1 MNEMVATEIANA
13 IVDPR
18 AYAQWEISHKALA
31 ELRRSEPV
39 AIAQPDGYD
48 PFWVITRYDDVRA
61 VELKTDLFLHALR
74 PHILTSRAEAQQNRL
89 LTGGSDSSSH
99 SIARMDN
106 PDHTSYRRIT
116 HDTFL
121 PQNMRRLDDQIRS
134 LARECIDHML
144 GLGEECD
151 FAKDV
156 AFMFPLRVIMAVL
169 GIPAA
174 DAPLMLKLTQE
185 IFGAAD
191 PELSRARTSQA
202 PEEMAKTRY
211 EAVREIHDYF
221 AQVTD
226 ARRREPTNDLASVI
240 ANSKVHGTEIGD
252 AETASYYRVIATAG
266 HDTTSSSLA
275 SAAWVLAE
283 RPDLLRALQADLSLV
298 PKMIEETLRWET
310 PVKHFMRTAAT
321 DVELGGRRIEQGD
334 WVMVSFPS
342 ANRDETKFDEPFQFN
357 IARSPNRHLGFGHGA
372 HVCLGQHL
380 ARLEMKVFLEELLP
394 RLKTLELAGEPKR
407 TAANLVCGPKTV
419 PIRYKAA

>member
-1 MNEMVATEIANA
+1 MLATEIANA

-18 AYAQWEISHKALA
+18 AYAQWDISHSALA

-39 AIAQPDGYD
+39 AMAQPDGYD
-48 PFWVITRYDDVRA
+48 PFWVVTRYDDVRA
-61 VELKTDLFLHALR
+61 VELKTDLFLHAPR
-74 PHILTSRAEAQQNRL
+74 PHILISRAEARQNRL
-89 LTGGSDSSSH
+89 LTGGSESSSR

-116 HDTFL
+116 HGAFL
-121 PQNMRRLDDQIRS
+121 PQNMRCLDDQIRT
-134 LARECIDHML
+134 LAREYIDHML
-144 GLGEECD
+144 DVGEECD
-151 FAKDV
+151 FAMDV

-169 GIPAA
+169 GVPPV

-191 PELSRARTSQA
+191 PELSRAKTSQA

-211 EAVREIHDYF
+211 QAVREIHGYF

-240 ANSKVHGTEIGD
+240 ANSKVDGAELGD
-252 AETASYYRVIATAG
+252 LETVSYYSAIATAG

-283 RPDLLRALQADLSLV
+283 RSDLLRTLQADLSLV

-310 PVKHFMRTAAT
+310 PVKHFMRTAAS
-321 DVELGGRRIEQGD
+321 DVELGGRRIGQGD

-342 ANRDETKFDEPFQFN
+342 ANRDETKFDEPFKFDL
-357 IARSPNRHLGFGHGA
+357 ARSPNRHLGFGHGA

-380 ARLEMKVFLEELLP
+380 ARLEMKIFLEELLP

-407 TAANLVCGPKTV
+407 TVANLVCGPKAV

>member
-1 MNEMVATEIANA
+1 
-13 IVDPR
+13 
-18 AYAQWEISHKALA
+18 
-31 ELRRSEPV
+31 
-39 AIAQPDGYD
+39 
-48 PFWVITRYDDVRA
+48 
-61 VELKTDLFLHALR
+61 
-74 PHILTSRAEAQQNRL
+74 
-89 LTGGSDSSSH
+89 
-99 SIARMDN
+99 MDN

-116 HDTFL
+116 HGAFL
-121 PQNMRRLDDQIRS
+121 PQNMRRLDDQIRA
-134 LARECIDHML
+134 LAREYIGQML
-144 GLGEECD
+144 DAGEECD

-169 GIPAA
+169 GVPPA

-191 PELSRARTSQA
+191 PELSRAKTSQA
-202 PEEMAKTRY
+202 PDEMAKTRY
-211 EAVREIHDYF
+211 EAVREIHEYF
-221 AQVTD
+221 AQVAD
-226 ARRREPTNDLASVI
+226 ARRREPRNDLASVI
-240 ANSKVHGTEIGD
+240 ANSKIDGAELGD
-252 AETASYYRVIATAG
+252 LETASYYSVVATAG

-283 RPDLLRALQADLSLV
+283 RSDLLRTLQADLSLV
-298 PKMIEETLRWET
+298 PNMIEETLRWET

-321 DVELGGRRIEQGD
+321 DVELGGRRIGQGD

-342 ANRDETKFDEPFQFN
+342 ANRDETKFDEPFQFDL
-357 IARSPNRHLGFGHGA
+357 ARSPNRHLGFGHGA

-394 RLKTLELAGEPKR
+394 RLKTLELAGEAKR